1 MIRTKYW
8 IKDGMAVAHI
18 ENLSQKLFVEK
29 VHKENNKVLGVE
41 VHWWTERKLMTHT
54 FHTDELLPWE
64 VVLQG
69 PEEVRNWISSEKC
82 SSES

>member
-18 ENLSQKLFVEK
+18 ENLSQKLFVQK
-29 VHKENNKVLGVE
+29 VHKENSKVLGVE
-41 VHWWTERKLMTHT
+41 VHWWQDKVLQKHM
-54 FHTDELLPWE
+54 FHTDELLPWD

-69 PEEVRNWISSEKC
+69 PEEVKKWISSEKC
-82 SSES
+82 LSES